1 MATSP
6 VRARKLYGKY
16 RGTIVDNVD
25 PMLRGR
31 VRVSVPGVLN
41 TRTKPWAEMCLPAFD
56 GLMAA
61 AAPAIGSTVL
71 VEFEAGDTSR
81 PICTGKLWSGQDQPV
96 PPSGPLTLGV
106 PSQATLSIGDAGGRG
121 ITFRTALGATIAV
134 GDTGITISNGQGA
147 SISLNGPSV
156 SINNGALVVL

>member
-41 TRTKPWAEMCLPAFD
+41 SRTKPWAEICLPAFD
-56 GLMAA
+56 GLTA
-61 AAPAIGSTVL
+61 AAPAIGSSVL
-71 VEFEAGDTSR
+71 VEFEAGDVRR

-96 PPSGPLTLGV
+96 PPSAPLTLGL
-106 PSQATLSIGDAGGRG
+106 PGQATLSIGDAGGRG
-121 ITFRTALGATIAV
+121 ITLRTALGAMIAIS
-134 GDTGITISNGQGA
+134 DAGITISNGQGA

-156 SINNGALVVL
+156 SINNGALVVI